1 MKIINLP
8 NGGCVVALYDDVA
21 EELETPR
28 RVVRPRVDEVPAD
41 KYPQQNDDS
50 DQDDR
55 PLF

>member
-1 MKIINLP
+1 MKIIDLP

-21 EELETPR
+21 EKLETPR